1 MHSVWGGR
9 HACAACC
16 QGVRGRASLPDKSC
30 ASDGAEGTHL
40 TLWRASDTGRVA
52 AREAP
57 LVCAT
62 VCGMPQGRD
71 ATHTLPHT
79 LSQHASP
86 TYTLNLARDTWHAT
100 EPLSA
105 SHVLAILPP
114 GHLPSSAPQ
123 LLAPCGCQFQQASLR
138 LAAASSE
145 RDTNRLP
152 NHSTTKPLYY
162 QTTLLPHRSATN
174 PTLLPNNSATNPTL
188 LPNDSTT
195 KPLYVLP
202 NDPTTKPLYYQTALL
217 PHRSTTKP
225 LYYQTILLT

>member
-1 MHSVWGGR
+1 M
-9 HACAACC
+9 
-16 QGVRGRASLPDKSC
+16 
-30 ASDGAEGTHL
+30 
-40 TLWRASDTGRVA
+40 
-52 AREAP
+52 
-57 LVCAT
+57 CAT

-188 LPNDSTT
+188 LPNNSATNPT
-195 KPLYVLP
+195 LLP
-202 NDPTTKPLYYQTALL
+202 NHSTYFQTTLLTYHSSTKPLYYHTALL
-217 PHRSTTKP
+217 PHRSTTKLTYYPTTLLPYHSTTVP
-225 LYYQTILLT
+225 LNHHTIPICC

>member
-1 MHSVWGGR
+1 M
-9 HACAACC
+9 
-16 QGVRGRASLPDKSC
+16 
-30 ASDGAEGTHL
+30 
-40 TLWRASDTGRVA
+40 
-52 AREAP
+52 
-57 LVCAT
+57 VCAT

-152 NHSTTKPLYY
+152 NHSTTKPLYHQTTLLPNHSTTKPLYFQPHPTTKPLCYQPHPTTKQLCYQPHSTTKRLYYETTLRTSKRPYYETTLLPNRFTTTPLYY
-162 QTTLLPHRSATN
+162 QTTLLPNYPTN
-174 PTLLPNNSATNPTL
+174 LTPYYHTTLL
-188 LPNDSTT
+188 
-195 KPLYVLP
+195 
-202 NDPTTKPLYYQTALL
+202 Q
-217 PHRSTTKP
+217 R
-225 LYYQTILLT
+225 

>member
-40 TLWRASDTGRVA
+40 TLWRASDTRRVA

-71 ATHTLPHT
+71 PTHTLPHT

-145 RDTNRLP
+145 RDTNPRP
-152 NHSTTKPLYY
+152 NHSTTK
-162 QTTLLPHRSATN
+162 AT
-174 PTLLPNNSATNPTL
+174 PPPKPICCFTACGSLRPRVSSCPDVCAGRRDQDALGMWMAAATGCRRHGERQ
-188 LPNDSTT
+188 
-195 KPLYVLP
+195 VL
-202 NDPTTKPLYYQTALL
+202 
-217 PHRSTTKP
+217 R
-225 LYYQTILLT
+225 

>member
-1 MHSVWGGR
+1 M
-9 HACAACC
+9 
-16 QGVRGRASLPDKSC
+16 
-30 ASDGAEGTHL
+30 
-40 TLWRASDTGRVA
+40 
-52 AREAP
+52 
-57 LVCAT
+57 VCAT

-71 ATHTLPHT
+71 PTHTIPHT

-86 TYTLNLARDTWHAT
+86 TYTLNLARYTWHAT

-152 NHSTTKPLYY
+152 NHSTTKPLYHQTTLPPNHSTTKPLYY
-162 QTTLLPHRSATN
+162 QTTLLPNNSTTNPTLLPNHSATN

>member
-1 MHSVWGGR
+1 M
-9 HACAACC
+9 
-16 QGVRGRASLPDKSC
+16 
-30 ASDGAEGTHL
+30 
-40 TLWRASDTGRVA
+40 
-52 AREAP
+52 
-57 LVCAT
+57 CAT

-152 NHSTTKPLYY
+152 NHSTTKPLYH
-162 QTTLLPHRSATN
+162 QTTLLPNNSTTNPTLLPNHSTTN

-188 LPNDSTT
+188 LPNHSTYFQT
-195 KPLYVLP
+195 TLLT
-202 NDPTTKPLYYQTALL
+202 NHTTTKPLYYHTALL
-217 PHRSTTKP
+217 PHRSTTKLTYYPTTLLPYHSTTVP
-225 LYYQTILLT
+225 LNHHTIPICC